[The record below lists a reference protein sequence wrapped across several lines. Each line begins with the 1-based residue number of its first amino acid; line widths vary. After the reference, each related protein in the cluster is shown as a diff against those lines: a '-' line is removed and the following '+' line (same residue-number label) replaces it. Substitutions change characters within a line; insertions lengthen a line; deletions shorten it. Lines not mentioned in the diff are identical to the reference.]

1 MSNSKIV
8 SFGSTRRKNT
18 GPKDDISLSQVLDT
32 QTETVVLFGKSWQLH
47 VKEVLNTT
55 LEENLNMIYDS
66 IRYLREQGREIIF
79 DAEHYFDG
87 FKSDPDYA
95 LRTLMSAEKA
105 GARAIVLCDTNGG
118 TLTHDVELI
127 TRKTVTKIGSKVG
140 VHCHNDTGLAVA
152 NTLAAVKSGV
162 SHIQGT
168 VNGFGERCGNADLC
182 QVIPSLKFKMGL
194 DVLGKGKTSKE
205 SLKELTSLSRYVYE
219 LTNIPPKAHQPYVGS
234 GAFSHKAGM
243 HVNAIL
249 KHSGAYEHID
259 PEVVGNKRR
268 FLISE
273 LAGKSGIVKIASD
286 LGFDIAKRSD
296 VVENILEQVKKLESE
311 GYHLENADATLSL
324 IILKE
329 LNQNIEPFKIRRW
342 KVSIIKEKT
351 MKVNAEVTVE
361 VNGESY
367 HEFGEGV
374 GPVHSLDIAI
384 RKALIRRFSY
394 LDKVRLINY
403 KVTVVDSVGGTASP
417 VRVFIEFREDGHRWA
432 ATSVSGNITEASKRA
447 LAEGYTY
454 WLLLRSSH
462 MWR

>member
-18 GPKDDISLSQVLDT
+18 DPKDDISLSQVLDT

-47 VKEVLNTT
+47 VKKVLNTT

-311 GYHLENADATLSL
+311 GYHLENADAYSNAESDYLSETDPDEITRKFTIYNDLKDEKLKSL
-324 IILKE
+324 IGTSAYGVATLTVWIWNLYD
-329 LNQNIEPFKIRRW
+329 LNKTMPSIFDMPIDIGMTRQGNI
-342 KVSIIKEKT
+342 KVS
-351 MKVNAEVTVE
+351 
-361 VNGESY
+361 
-367 HEFGEGV
+367 
-374 GPVHSLDIAI
+374 
-384 RKALIRRFSY
+384 
-394 LDKVRLINY
+394 
-403 KVTVVDSVGGTASP
+403 AS
-417 VRVFIEFREDGHRWA
+417 F
-432 ATSVSGNITEASKRA
+432 
-447 LAEGYTY
+447 
-454 WLLLRSSH
+454 
-462 MWR
+462 